1 MELRMKA
8 DGLSPLGSTKRPPWA
23 KVAREDVLLGLA
35 GIREISSYNSD
46 SGAPVVWSLRP
57 ATVGYFFDS
66 PLESPVWCWMG

>member
-35 GIREISSYNSD
+35 GIREISSIQ
-46 SGAPVVWSLRP
+46 LRLGR
-57 ATVGYFFDS
+57 ACCME
-66 PLESPVWCWMG
+66 LEARYCGVLL